1 MIGRA
6 RRKNEKRSTIAKTKT
21 RCRVALKPRVN
32 LEEDEIF
39 GFMAGKMKIVGDV
52 ESPLPDWK
60 YWNPAKNLEK

>member
-6 RRKNEKRSTIAKTKT
+6 RRKKREAKHNRGEKT

-32 LEEDEIF
+32 LKEDEIF

-52 ESPLPDWK
+52 ESPLLDWK